1 MENIRKILKI
11 CQISI
16 HGFKWVVTNKR
27 MFEIFLFTVF
37 NNQIWLNWLMCMI
50 AITTSKGFLKA
61 LVGVGGLALRSYIY
75 HTNYQIW
82 LQNP

>member
-1 MENIRKILKI
+1 
-11 CQISI
+11 
-16 HGFKWVVTNKR
+16 
-27 MFEIFLFTVF
+27 
-37 NNQIWLNWLMCMI
+37 MI

-61 LVGVGGLALRSYIY
+61 LVGVGGSAFRSYIY